1 MPNDA
6 VYIVDDDAAVRRS
19 LGRLLDSAGFIS
31 RSFETPLQFLDAA
44 SSLARGCVLL
54 DVRMAVMSG
63 LEVQAALDRMNCTL
77 PVVVMTGHGDVPTA
91 VRAMKA
97 GAVDFLEKP
106 FDDEVLLEAIERA
119 LARSGGPDQAREALE
134 AWKRIAILSQ
144 RERQVLDAI
153 AGGQPNKIIAFRLGI
168 SIRTVEVHR
177 ARMMHRLG
185 VRQVA
190 EAVRLV
196 VLAGSASQGVLRQ
209 SK

>member
-1 MPNDA
+1 MRNDA

-31 RSFETPLQFLDAA
+31 RSFETPLEFLDAA
-44 SSLARGCVLL
+44 SILARGCVLL
-54 DVRMAVMSG
+54 DVRMDVMSG
-63 LEVQAALDRMNCTL
+63 LEVQAALNRMNCTL
-77 PVVVMTGHGDVPTA
+77 PVVVMTGQGDVPTA
-91 VRAMKA
+91 VRAMRA

-106 FDDEVLLEAIERA
+106 FDDDVLLEAIERA
-119 LARSGGPDQAREALE
+119 LERSGRPDQAREALE
-134 AWKRIAILSQ
+134 AWKRIAVLSQ

-177 ARMMHRLG
+177 RRMMHRLG
-185 VRQVA
+185 LRQVA

-196 VLAGSASQGVLRQ
+196 VLAGSAPQVGLRQ
-209 SK
+209 S

>member
-1 MPNDA
+1 MPSDV

-19 LGRLLDSAGFIS
+19 LRRLLESAGFVT
-31 RSFETPLQFLDAA
+31 RSFGAPIEFLDAA
-44 SSLARGCVLL
+44 PNLARGCVLL
-54 DVRMAVMSG
+54 DVQMAVMSG
-63 LEVQAALDRMNCTL
+63 LEVQAALDRMGSTI
-77 PVVVMTGHGDVPTA
+77 PVVVMTGQGDVPTA

-106 FDDEVLLEAIERA
+106 FDDDVLLQAIERA
-119 LARSGGPDQAREALE
+119 LARSGRPHQAREALE
-134 AWKRIAILSQ
+134 AWNRIAVLSQ

-177 ARMMHRLG
+177 SRMMHRLG

-190 EAVRLV
+190 EAVRLL
-196 VLAGSASQGVLRQ
+196 VLAGLTPQGVLRQ
-209 SK
+209 SP

>member
-1 MPNDA
+1 MGQ

-19 LGRLLDSAGFIS
+19 LGRLLESAGLTS
-31 RSFETPLQFLDAA
+31 RSFDTPAEFLDAA
-44 SSLARGCVLL
+44 PNLTRGCVLL
-54 DVRMAVMSG
+54 DVRMPGMSG
-63 LEVQAALDRMNCTL
+63 LEVQAALDRMSSTI
-77 PVVVMTGHGDVPTA
+77 PVVLMTGQGDVPTA
-91 VRAMKA
+91 VRAMKG

-106 FDDEVLLEAIERA
+106 FDDEVLLSAIELA
-119 LARSGGPDQAREALE
+119 LARSGGSDRSREAIQASRRLDV
-134 AWKRIAILSQ
+134 LSR

-153 AGGQPNKIIAFRLGI
+153 ASGQPNKIIAFRLGI

-196 VLAGSASQGVLRQ
+196 VLAGPAPQAVYHQPLQ
-209 SK
+209 